1 MAIYTNITTA
11 TSTILIP
18 KTKADGG
25 NDRKINKITV
35 ANNSSN
41 VATVSVCV
49 DPVTASPF
57 YFIKNVKIPTGAT
70 LVLDDSLSFNSNTY
84 KLRIDNTGTSPD
96 LTVIIA

>member
-1 MAIYTNITTA
+1 MAIYKNITSADTH
-11 TSTILIP
+11 ILIP

-25 NDRKINKITV
+25 NERKINKMTI

-41 VATVSVCV
+41 AATVSVCI

-57 YFIKNVKIPTGAT
+57 YFIKNVVIPSGVT

-84 KLRIDNTGTSPD
+84 KLRIDNTGTSPS
-96 LTVIIA
+96 LTVIVA